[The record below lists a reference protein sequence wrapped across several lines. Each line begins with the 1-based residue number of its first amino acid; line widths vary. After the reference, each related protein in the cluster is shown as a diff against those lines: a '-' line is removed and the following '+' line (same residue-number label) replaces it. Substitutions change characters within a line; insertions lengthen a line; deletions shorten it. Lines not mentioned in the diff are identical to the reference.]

1 MMKFSIVTVF
11 AALLLVS
18 CAGSQSTTSSGVR
31 VEAQSENAA
40 ALRPFFVQLARLEGG
55 GRQPLHILQIG
66 DSHTAADFMSG
77 RVRDRLQSQFG
88 VSGRGL
94 LPPGLPYRGIR
105 QAGFRI
111 SSTGRWDYE
120 NSLNSRHDGPF
131 GIAGFNGTSR
141 AAGAAFVIDSDTPF
155 DRLTV
160 SLWQRRDGGRLDVEV
175 DGKVI
180 DRVDSKGDGLRSL
193 RYDLAVPGRQLRLLA
208 AERRPVTLLDYGIE
222 SRSPGIVYDALG
234 VVGGTVAVIERWDS
248 ATARAQI
255 AAREPALIV
264 LAFGTNE
271 GYADSI
277 NEASYA
283 SRFVAAIRALKSAA
297 PNAAIAV
304 IGPPDVLRAQSGCR
318 PATLACA
325 WSPPGALARVSA
337 IQRSLAVSEGFYFW
351 DWRSLMLAS
360 GGMASWADAAPPLA
374 RSDRVHLT
382 VDGYALSADGFHDA
396 LMQAYRD
403 WRRGRSGS

>member
-1 MMKFSIVTVF
+1 MRLTIVTVL
-11 AALLLVS
+11 AALLLGS
-18 CAGSQSTTSSGVR
+18 CIGPQGGTPVDSR
-31 VEAQSENAA
+31 NKAQSENAS
-40 ALRPFFVQLARLEGG
+40 ALRPFFSQLARLEGG

-88 VSGRGL
+88 ASGRGL

-105 QAGFRI
+105 QAGFSI
-111 SSTGRWDYE
+111 SAAGRWDYE

-131 GIAGFNGTSR
+131 GIAGFNATSR
-141 AAGAAFVIDSDTPF
+141 TPGAAFTLDSDAPF

-160 SLWQRRDGGRLDVEV
+160 SLWQRHDGGRLDVEV

-180 DRVDSKGDGLRSL
+180 DRVDSRGDGLRLL
-193 RYDLAVPGRQLRLLA
+193 RYDLPSPARQLRLLA

-234 VVGGTVAVIERWDS
+234 VVGGTVTVIERWDG
-248 ATARAQI
+248 ATIRAQI
-255 AAREPALIV
+255 AARQPALIV

-318 PATLACA
+318 PATQACA
-325 WSPPGALARVSA
+325 WSAPEALARVSA
-337 IQRSLAVSEGFYFW
+337 IQRSLAVSEGFFFW

-360 GGMASWADAAPPLA
+360 GGMANWADASPPLA
-374 RSDRVHLT
+374 RPDRVHLT
-382 VDGYALSADGFHDA
+382 VDGYALSAEGFHDA

-403 WRRGRSGS
+403 WRAGRLGS